1 MSNHVEGSR
10 MADRTDQCWRE
21 LAAAIVRQAVD
32 EYRAAVRAR
41 IRDGRRSRRL
51 SELEGFFRGE
61 WCATLCEPFG
71 VNPARVVRE
80 VMDQEVGQVL
90 GDADD

>member
-1 MSNHVEGSR
+1 

-71 VNPARVVRE
+71 IDPTRIAPEVRS
-80 VMDQEVGQVL
+80 QVFGEFL
-90 GDADD
+90 GDAND